1 MDKLQK
7 TALAY
12 QLVMQAQ
19 YYFEIAKKIQSVNLF

>member
-12 QLVMQAQ
+12 QLVMQVQ